1 MAPKAMSKSAI
12 NKMNKDL
19 EAEGYDVADY
29 DMDDCVEIEGK
40 LYVVKGTEEKKHF
53 EVYVADKDEIL
64 EVEEYKPSKEP
75 AKEPA
80 SPKKSSK
87 AKEPVKEPAKEQ
99 EPAKEPASPK
109 KSSKAKEPVKEPAK
123 EQDPQKEP
131 ASPKKSSKAKKPAK
145 EPAKEP
151 VDEAAKE
158 PVKES
163 SDDAAKDGPAAE
175 AVEKPKRTK
184 KTPKV
189 DDQDEVP
196 KVPKKRGRK
205 PKNFDPNNPDK
216 PKRHREATAYNQ
228 FIKTKMQQ
236 LKTEPYEYEG
246 EGVNKHGVELTEQE
260 KRFQVCVALWRK
272 EKARLALGK

>member
-64 EVEEYKPSKEP
+64 EVEEYKPSK
-75 AKEPA
+75 
-80 SPKKSSK
+80 
-87 AKEPVKEPAKEQ
+87 